1 MFTHK
6 RGPVFEEDNMEKNGT
21 VTVLDPHGQPSG
33 IFGRRLDAQ
42 SNPRAILDPLEQ
54 PSGELKPI
62 SMAPRP
68 PALEGKTVY
77 LVETGFAGSFEFM
90 QEMQDWFSKNMP
102 SVKTVIRH
110 KRGTMF
116 TDDPELWTELKSSGA
131 DAAILGVGG

>member
-1 MFTHK
+1 
-6 RGPVFEEDNMEKNGT
+6 MEQNGKL
-21 VTVLDPHGQPSG
+21 TVLDPHGQPSG

-42 SNPRAILDPLEQ
+42 SNPRAILDPREQ

-62 SMAPRP
+62 CMAPRLA
-68 PALEGKTVY
+68 ALDGKTVY

-90 QEMQDWFSKNMP
+90 EELQGWFSRNMP

-116 TDDPELWTELKSSGA
+116 TDDPELWKEIKSSGG

>member
-1 MFTHK
+1 
-6 RGPVFEEDNMEKNGT
+6 MEQNGKM
-21 VTVLDPHGQPSG
+21 TVLDPHGQPSG

-42 SNPRAILDPLEQ
+42 SNPRAILDPFEQ
-54 PSGELKPI
+54 PRGELKPM
-62 SMAPRP
+62 SMASR
-68 PALEGKTVY
+68 LESLNGKTVY

-90 QEMQDWFSKNMP
+90 QELQDWFSRNMP

-116 TDDPELWTELKSSGA
+116 TDDPELWTEMKSGGA